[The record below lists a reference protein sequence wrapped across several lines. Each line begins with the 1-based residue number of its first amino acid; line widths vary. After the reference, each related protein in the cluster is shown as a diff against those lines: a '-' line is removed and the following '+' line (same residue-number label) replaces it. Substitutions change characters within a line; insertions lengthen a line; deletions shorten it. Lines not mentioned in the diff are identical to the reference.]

1 MRSGLIL
8 ALALSTSAALAQ
20 SPQRSRAVPVQAAV
34 ATPTD
39 NGRMILERA
48 RGLLQTGGEGAA
60 AEAYSLLAP
69 LEPRWSGTVDFSYL
83 FGRAALESGKPSEAI
98 FALQRTVVA
107 DPGFAGARLDLAR
120 AYFEAGDNEDARR
133 EFNTL
138 NAQQPP
144 AEVLV
149 ITRRY
154 LKAID
159 RRSLRYRAGWQAVA
173 EFGGGYDS
181 NANGGT
187 SDTTFLGFALGEA
200 SREADSGYYGAQG
213 QLAYSMPVTP
223 SLVWRSALD
232 ARHREY
238 PDAKFVSQTGGR
250 LRTGL
255 ALAVAQWQLAADV
268 SAELLALD
276 GKDNRQVLAID
287 LSGHAPLT
295 KATTAVASVRAAQ
308 VRYDDNLDIQDVEQW
323 IGALMLQWRPQAAR
337 SWQFQVGPLGG
348 REEARRSGSPF
359 SRDLI
364 GARAEVSKATRAWIW
379 KASLGTLESD
389 YDGLFFGEAR
399 TDRQVSVQLQVDMPE
414 LFGGWTLRPAVAFV
428 DNQSDI
434 PLYEY
439 ERVEAGLTLQRRW

>member
-1 MRSGLIL
+1 MCSGLIL
-8 ALALSTSAALAQ
+8 ALAMSTSALAQ
-20 SPQRSRAVPVQAAV
+20 SPQRSRAAPAQAVVVGPAE
-34 ATPTD
+34 
-39 NGRMILERA
+39 NGRLVLERA
-48 RGLLQTGGEGAA
+48 RGLLQTGGEAAA

-98 FALQRTVVA
+98 FSLQRAVVA
-107 DPGFAGARLDLAR
+107 DPGFAAARLDLAR

-138 NAQQPP
+138 IAQQPP
-144 AEVLV
+144 PEALV
-149 ITRRY
+149 IIRRY

-159 RRSLRYRAGWQAVA
+159 HRSLRYRAGWQAMA
-173 EFGGGYDS
+173 EFSGGYDS

-187 SDTTFLGFALGEA
+187 SDTTFLGFALSEA

-213 QLAYSMPVTP
+213 QLAYSMPFTP
-223 SLVWRSALD
+223 SLMWRSALD

-255 ALAVAQWQLAADV
+255 ALVAARWQLAADV

-276 GKDNRQVLAID
+276 GEDNRQVLAID
-287 LSGHAPLT
+287 LSGHAPLS
-295 KATTAVASVRAAQ
+295 KATTAIASVRAAQ
-308 VRYDDNLDIQDVEQW
+308 VRYDDNLDIQDVDQW

-359 SRDLI
+359 SRDLV

-399 TDRQVSVQLQVDMPE
+399 SDRQVSIQLQVDMPE
-414 LFGGWTLRPAVAFV
+414 LFGGWTLRPALTFV